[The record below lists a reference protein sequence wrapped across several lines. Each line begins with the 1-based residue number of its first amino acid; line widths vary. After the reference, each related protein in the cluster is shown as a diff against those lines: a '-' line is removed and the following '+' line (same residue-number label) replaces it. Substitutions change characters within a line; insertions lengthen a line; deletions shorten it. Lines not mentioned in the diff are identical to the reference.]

1 MLTRFK
7 DMKRENYLRVRD
19 HARQMRQE
27 MTWAERKLWEAIRH
41 RKCGGYRF
49 LRQRVVG
56 RFILDFYC
64 AEKRLAIEVDGGIH
78 LRPDVA
84 EYDAM
89 REEGLKEE
97 YRLHFLRLTN
107 AEVLRLSEAE
117 LQYHV
122 LEFIAGI

>member
-1 MLTRFK
+1 
-7 DMKRENYLRVRD
+7 
-19 HARQMRQE
+19 

-64 AEKRLAIEVDGGIH
+64 AEKHLAIEVDGEIH

-97 YRLHFLRLTN
+97 YHLHFLRLTN

-117 LQYHV
+117 LQHHV
-122 LEFIAGI
+122 LEFIVGL